1 MKHPSETET
10 VIKRILPYLQRRG
23 YDIEK
28 DLRFEIPTVITGESR
43 KGFIDILVHCERKNP
58 IFLIE
63 AKRDGTKITAK
74 HKTQALEYGK
84 GCGVLLVAVTNGRC
98 FELLNTTSKKPLLLN
113 GSAFNRI
120 PSRSDLISVVLKQL
134 KQDPHTSTISISAD
148 RSIPYCPSLPLSK
161 LNHLIK
167 QCHNSIRKI
176 EKNEEHAFSDF
187 SKFMFLKLLE
197 EKWDQ
202 ERQTPPYS
210 FTFHELADLPSGKG
224 DQIKVAIKSMIDIIQ
239 KSTPYGTVLA
249 DPIKLTKDASYQ
261 SIVRKI
267 SSVSFSDCDLDSKG
281 AAFEYFVRATL
292 KGKKLG
298 QYFTPRPLV
307 KLMLSL
313 GSWEQI
319 ISSVAAGEEF
329 KVLDP
334 ACGTGGFLVL
344 AMNSCLDEIDQR
356 LKDKKLHKQLAD
368 TLKKR
373 IKENVFYGI
382 DAHEGVACSA
392 KMNMIIAGDGYNN
405 IRCADSLNESTLLP
419 PYTQVN
425 GSKCSDGL
433 AHLVLTN
440 PPFGTSEAESLSE
453 SSANT
458 YDVPSTRGQSLFMQK
473 MIQSVHPGSSIVTVI
488 DEGVL
493 NTSSYQELRRFI
505 LKTCK
510 VESVL
515 SLPDETFKP
524 NKINVRSSVLVIR
537 KREEI
542 DSDMVDSY
550 PIAFIAIDSLGYDG
564 SGGDT
569 RGFDLS
575 RLIKEVSSISGNTL
589 PTASLGTGY
598 NWSAFAEKSEA
609 IAQEKT
615 NRLDVRF
622 WHPTVRMRTSGLQ
635 ALLGTKPIRE
645 LNTIQTRRGKS
656 PPVDEYVNALEGHA
670 LVVKSG
676 SNITKAGKLFV
687 GGDYIEFPIYQ
698 QYEKNGMVLMD
709 GDILLSSTGDGT
721 LGKCC
726 VYRNYDDNGK
736 SRPAVPEGHVTVIRV
751 DQSKVYPEYLCDYL
765 RKGFGYDQIQRVFTG
780 STGMIEITHEDVDEI
795 LVPKLSSISKQK
807 KLSSQLRAKEQEAA
821 EVAEKAV
828 KIVSSAEDVFR
839 VATLPR
845 DCQSS
850 EADHEAN
857 DT

>member
-1 MKHPSETET
+1 MRVKPISETET

-28 DLRFEIPTVITGESR
+28 DLRFEIPTGIPGEAR
-43 KGFIDILVHCERKNP
+43 KGFIDILVCCGRKNP

-74 HKTQALEYGK
+74 HKTQALEYGS
-84 GCGVLLVAVTNGRC
+84 GCGVLLVAVTNGHS
-98 FELLNTTSKKPLLLN
+98 FELLNTTTNNPLFLN
-113 GSAFNRI
+113 GSALERI
-120 PSRSDLISVVLKQL
+120 PSKSDLISVVLKQL
-134 KQDPHTSTISISAD
+134 KQDPYASNVSIGED
-148 RSIPYCPSLPLSK
+148 RSLPYRPGLPLSK

-202 ERQTPPYS
+202 ERQEPPYS
-210 FTFHELADLPSGKG
+210 FTFHELAAIPSGKG
-224 DQIKVAIKSMIDIIQ
+224 DRINASIGSMISTIRN
-239 KSTPYGTVLA
+239 STPYGTVLA
-249 DPIKLTKDASYQ
+249 DPIRLTKDASYQ

-267 SSVSFSDCDLDSKG
+267 ASVSFSDCDLDSKG

-313 GSWEQI
+313 GAWGQI
-319 ISSVAAGEEF
+319 INSVAAGEDF

-334 ACGTGGFLVL
+334 ACGTGGFLVV
-344 AMNSCLDEIDQR
+344 AMNNCLDEIDQR
-356 LKDKKLHKQLAD
+356 LKNKEIHKKLAD
-368 TLKKR
+368 KLRKR
-373 IKENVFYGI
+373 IKEDVFYGI

-405 IRCADSLNESTLLP
+405 IRCADSLNESASIP
-419 PYTQVN
+419 SYTNMN
-425 GSKCSDGL
+425 GSLCSDGL

-440 PPFGTSEAESLSE
+440 PPFGTSEAESLTEE
-453 SSANT
+453 SAKT
-458 YDVPSTRGQSLFMQK
+458 YELPSTRGQSLFIQK
-473 MIQSVHPGSSIVTVI
+473 MIQSVHPGSYIVTVI

-493 NTSSYQELRRFI
+493 NTSTYQELRRFI
-505 LKTCK
+505 LKTCR

-524 NKINVRSSVLVIR
+524 NKINVRASVLVIR
-537 KREEI
+537 KREEC
-542 DSDMVDSY
+542 DADMADSY
-550 PIAFIAIDSLGYDG
+550 PIAFVAIDSLGYEG
-564 SGGDT
+564 SGDDI

-575 RLIKEVSSISGNTL
+575 RLIKEVGSISGYKL
-589 PTASLGTGY
+589 DGAFLDSGY
-598 NWSAFAEKSEA
+598 RWSAFSAKSKA
-609 IAQEKT
+609 IAQEKA

-622 WHPTVRMRTSGLQ
+622 WHPTVRMRISDVHASQ
-635 ALLGTKPIRE
+635 GTKTISD
-645 LNTIQTRRGKS
+645 LNTIRTRRGIS
-656 PPVDEYVNALEGHA
+656 PPVAEYVSASEGHA

-687 GGDYIEFPIYQ
+687 GGDYIEFPVYQ
-698 QYEKNGMVLMD
+698 GYEKKGMILMD

-726 VYRNYDDNGK
+726 VYRNVDGNGR
-736 SRPAVPEGHVTVIRV
+736 SLPAVPEGHVTVIRV

-765 RKGFGYDQIQRVFTG
+765 RKGFGHDQILRVFTG
-780 STGMIEITHEDVDEI
+780 STGMIEITPEDVDAV
-795 LVPKLSSISKQK
+795 LVQKPPSISQQK
-807 KLSSQLRAKEQEAA
+807 KLSGQLRAKEQKAT
-821 EVAEKAV
+821 EVAEKAL
-828 KIVSSAEDVFR
+828 KMVSLGEEAFR
-839 VATLPR
+839 VATMPT
-845 DCQSS
+845 
-850 EADHEAN
+850 H
-857 DT
+857 

>member
-1 MKHPSETET
+1 MRVKFASETET

-28 DLRFEIPTVITGESR
+28 DLRFEIPTGIPGEVR
-43 KGFIDILVHCERKNP
+43 KGFIDILMYCGRKNP

-74 HKTQALEYGK
+74 HKTQALEYGA
-84 GCGVLLVAVTNGRC
+84 GCGVLLVAVTNGHS
-98 FELLNTTSKKPLLLN
+98 FELLNATTKKPLFLN
-113 GSAFNRI
+113 GSALDRI
-120 PSRSDLISVVLKQL
+120 PSRSDLIGVVLKQL
-134 KQDPHTSTISISAD
+134 KQDPHASTVIIGKD
-148 RSIPYCPSLPLSK
+148 RSLPYRPGLPLSK

-202 ERQTPPYS
+202 ERQQEPPYS
-210 FTFHELADLPSGKG
+210 FTFHELAVLPPGKD
-224 DQIKVAIKSMIDIIQ
+224 DQIKTAIRSMISTIRKD
-239 KSTPYGTVLA
+239 TPYGTVLN
-249 DPIKLTKDASYQ
+249 DPIKLTKDASYR

-267 SSVSFSDCDLDSKG
+267 SLVSFSDCDLDSKG

-307 KLMLSL
+307 RLMLSL
-313 GSWEQI
+313 GAWEQI
-319 ISSVAAGEEF
+319 LNSVAAGEEF

-356 LKDKKLHKQLAD
+356 LKNKKIHRKLAD
-368 TLKKR
+368 KLKKR

-405 IRCADSLNESTLLP
+405 IRCADSLNESTLIP
-419 PYTQVN
+419 PYHTQMD
-425 GSKCSDGL
+425 GSICSDGL

-440 PPFGTSEAESLSE
+440 PPFGTSEAESLTE
-453 SSANT
+453 ASAKT
-458 YDVPSTRGQSLFMQK
+458 YEVPSTRGQSLFIQK
-473 MIQSVHPGSSIVTVI
+473 MIQSVHPESSIVTVI

-510 VESVL
+510 VEAVL

-524 NKINVRSSVLVIR
+524 NKINIRSSVLVIR

-542 DSDMVDSY
+542 DADRTDSY
-550 PIAFIAIDSLGYDG
+550 PIAFITIDSLGYEG
-564 SGGDT
+564 SGDDI

-575 RLIKEVSSISGNTL
+575 RLIKEVSSISGYKL
-589 PTASLGTGY
+589 REASLNTGY
-598 NWSAFAEKSEA
+598 NWSAFAVKSDA
-609 IAQEKT
+609 IAQEKA
-615 NRLDVRF
+615 NRFDVRF
-622 WHPTVRMRTSGLQ
+622 WHPTVRMRTSELQ
-635 ALLGTKPIRE
+635 ALPGTKPIRE
-645 LNTIQTRRGKS
+645 LNTIRTKRGKS
-656 PPVDEYVNALEGHA
+656 PPAAEYVSALEGHA

-676 SNITKAGKLFV
+676 SNITKDGKLLV
-687 GGDYIEFPIYQ
+687 SGDYIEFPIYQ
-698 QYEKNGMVLMD
+698 EYEKKEMILMD

-726 VYRNYDDNGK
+726 VYRNSDDNGNP
-736 SRPAVPEGHVTVIRV
+736 RPAVPEGHVTVIRV

-765 RKGFGYDQIQRVFTG
+765 RKGFGHDQIQRVFTG
-780 STGMIEITHEDVDEI
+780 STGMIEITPEDVDEI
-795 LVPKLSSISKQK
+795 LVPKLPSISKQK
-807 KLSSQLRAKEQEAA
+807 KLSGQLRAKEQEGS
-821 EVAEKAV
+821 EVAVKAV
-828 KIVSSAEDVFR
+828 KIVSSGEEAFR
-839 VATLPR
+839 EATMPV
-845 DCQSS
+845 
-850 EADHEAN
+850 
-857 DT
+857 

>member
-1 MKHPSETET
+1 MFAVDDKVKPASETET
-10 VIKRILPYLQRRG
+10 VIKRIVPYLQRRG

-28 DLRFEIPTVITGESR
+28 DLRFETPTVIPGEAR
-43 KGFIDILVHCERKNP
+43 KGFIDISVYCGRKTP

-63 AKRDGTKITAK
+63 AKRDRTNITAK
-74 HKTQALEYGK
+74 HRTQALEYGA
-84 GCGVLLVAVTNGRC
+84 GCGVLLVALTNGHS
-98 FELLNTTSKKPLLLN
+98 FELLNTTSKRPLFLN
-113 GSAFNRI
+113 GSALNRI
-120 PSRSDLISVVLKQL
+120 PSRSDLMSVVLKQL
-134 KQDPHTSTISISAD
+134 KQDPHTSTITIGKD
-148 RSIPYCPSLPLSK
+148 RSLPYRPGLPLSK

-176 EKNEEHAFSDF
+176 EKNEEYAFSDF

-202 ERQTPPYS
+202 ERQETPYS
-210 FTFHELADLPSGKG
+210 FTFHELAAIPPGKG
-224 DQIKVAIKSMIDIIQ
+224 DQVRVAITSMIGTIRENN
-239 KSTPYGTVLA
+239 TYGTVLA

-313 GSWEQI
+313 GAWEQI
-319 ISSVAAGEEF
+319 INSVAAGEEF

-344 AMNSCLDEIDQR
+344 AMNSCLDEIDRR
-356 LKDKKLHKQLAD
+356 LENKKIHKQLAD
-368 TLKKR
+368 KLKKQ

-405 IRCADSLNESTLLP
+405 IRCADSLNESTLIP
-419 PYTQVN
+419 SYTQMN
-425 GSKCSDGL
+425 GSICSD

-440 PPFGTSEAESLSE
+440 PPFGTSEGESLTE
-453 SSANT
+453 VSAKT
-458 YDVPSTRGQSLFMQK
+458 YEVPSTRGQSLFIQK

-493 NTSSYQELRRFI
+493 NTRSYQKLRKFI
-505 LKTCK
+505 LTTCR

-524 NKINVRSSVLVIR
+524 NKINVRSSVLVLR

-542 DSDMVDSY
+542 DADMTDSY
-550 PIAFIAIDSLGYDG
+550 PIAFITIASLGYDG
-564 SGGDT
+564 SGNEI

-575 RLIKEVSSISGNTL
+575 PLITEVSSISVGKL
-589 PTASLGTGY
+589 PETSLRAGY
-598 NWSAFAEKSEA
+598 HWSAFAVKAEA
-609 IAQEKT
+609 IAKEKT
-615 NRLDVRF
+615 NRFDVRF
-622 WHPTVRMRTSGLQ
+622 WHPTVRMRTSQLQ
-635 ALLGTKPIRE
+635 PLPGTKPISA
-645 LNTIQTRRGKS
+645 LNTIRTRRGKS
-656 PPVDEYVNALEGHA
+656 PPVAEYVSESEGHA

-676 SNITKAGKLFV
+676 SNITKTGTLFV
-687 GGDYIEFPIYQ
+687 GGDYIEHPVYQ
-698 QYEKNGMVLMD
+698 DYEKKMMVLMD

-721 LGKCC
+721 MGKCC
-726 VYRNYDDNGK
+726 VYRNSDSNGK
-736 SRPAVPEGHVTVIRV
+736 SRAAVPESHVTVIRV
-751 DQSKVYPEYLCDYL
+751 DQARVYPEYLCDYL
-765 RKGFGYDQIQRVFTG
+765 RKGFGHEQIQRMFTG
-780 STGMIEITHEDVDEI
+780 STGMIEIVPEDVDGI
-795 LVPKLSSISKQK
+795 LIPRLPSISTQEKLSG
-807 KLSSQLRAKEQEAA
+807 QLRATEQKAA
-821 EVAEKAV
+821 EVAERAV
-828 KIVSSAEDVFR
+828 EIVISGEEAFR
-839 VATLPR
+839 GATM
-845 DCQSS
+845 
-850 EADHEAN
+850 HESP
-857 DT
+857 DLLGDS